1 MKNKV
6 IRFSALAFLLIF
18 ALVNVSCGGTRV
30 YCLAGEATMHILNEK
45 GKPFKKEDASRF
57 EVRTIGYS
65 GGHDKNIEKDD
76 LVYIVCAS
84 VSGKVMTVLD
94 TESVR
99 NREEEILLQKLKTTQ
114 GIVVIDKNNEYKP
127 KVQYLTNATITKKTP
142 SKIFGNHY
150 EFEDFVMLEKK

>member
-1 MKNKV
+1 M
-6 IRFSALAFLLIF
+6 
-18 ALVNVSCGGTRV
+18 GGK
-30 YCLAGEATMHILNEK
+30 ATIHILNEK
-45 GKPFKKEDASRF
+45 GEPFKKEDGVRF
-57 EVRTIGYS
+57 EVRNIRDSGYYP
-65 GGHDKNIEKDD
+65 NIEKEE
-76 LVYIVCAS
+76 LTYVLNAS

-127 KVQYLTNATITKKTP
+127 KVQYLTNATITNKTP

-150 EFEDFVMLEKK
+150 EFEDFVILEKK